1 MEVFEIFSFTTDRQG
16 QYRYHKSVNMRE
28 VKMTWSAENLSM
40 GDFSPLCEICT
51 SMEVLGHLDVSE
63 DGVRQLVKVDF
74 LPGKGI
80 EELSQVD
87 FLTVEGPL
95 PPAEAPERGGEG
107 YIVLTNHHSLST
119 GAILMNDITVL
130 PPYRLGQNGMVI
142 NVRGLPS
149 GVSTFVKLAREV
161 LPPDSIAV
169 TSNDEEYGLANI
181 LTEKQREAL
190 RAAVSSGW
198 FDIPRQVS
206 LRELSDMTGITKS
219 TLGEHLEKATS
230 IIMKWLVGSEQ
241 V

>member
-1 MEVFEIFSFTTDRQG
+1 
-16 QYRYHKSVNMRE
+16 MRE
-28 VKMTWSAENLSM
+28 VRLTWSAENLELSE
-40 GDFSPLCEICT
+40 FAPLCEICT

-63 DGVRQLVKVDF
+63 QGVRQLVKVAF
-74 LPGKGI
+74 LPDKGI
-80 EELSQVD
+80 EDLAQVS

-95 PPAEAPERGGEG
+95 PPAGEPEIGGEG

-119 GAILMNDITVL
+119 GAIMMDDITVL
-130 PPYRLGQNGMVI
+130 PPYRLGKNGMVI

-161 LPPDSIAV
+161 LPPDTIAV
-169 TSNDEEYGLANI
+169 TSNDEEHGLANI

-198 FDIPRQVS
+198 FDIPRRVS

-230 IIMKWLVGSEQ
+230 ITMKWLIGSEQ